1 MYATAYIWAKVLN
14 SLEDQLTEVMV
25 RTWLDDTEVIEL
37 KDGKLIL
44 YSPSDF
50 RQENIRVRCAPY
62 IEQALRDLFHIEAK
76 LEVWGDSEL
85 RAFREQR
92 RNTDPIRFNPQFTFA
107 NYVTGASNQIAV
119 RIAQRAAEEP
129 GQDVYNPLF
138 VYGPTGV
145 GKTHLLYAIANHVM
159 ELHPELKV
167 MYVRGDQFTNELIHA
182 IGERNTTEFKKKY
195 RYEADVLLIDDVQFI
210 AGKEQTQEEFFHTF
224 NELYAHK
231 KQIVMTADRKPSDM
245 ATLEDR
251 LRSRFGEGILVGISP
266 PDHDTRLAIIQAKA
280 RRLGLALDE
289 ETLAYL
295 TDRLRDNVR
304 QIEGALKKLRAFHD
318 LGALEMTLPN
328 VMRTVEDIVTA
339 DASTAVTAPVVIRQ
353 VCRYFGVDEEK
364 LKSPQKSKNIALP
377 RQIAMYLCRR
387 LIGMSYIDI
396 GKEFQ
401 RDHGTVHHAVKKVEE
416 DLARKDSSL
425 KGIMDEIISNIDNP
439 V

>member
-1 MYATAYIWAKVLN
+1 MYSATYMWAKVLTY
-14 SLEDQLTEVMV
+14 LEEQLTEIAV
-25 RTWLDDTEVIEL
+25 RTWLDDAEVVEL
-37 KDGKLIL
+37 KEGKLIL

-50 RQENIRVRCAPY
+50 RRENIRNRCALY
-62 IEQALRDLFHIEAK
+62 IEEGFRKLFNTEAK

-92 RNTDPIRFNPQFTFA
+92 RTGDPIRFNPQFSFES
-107 NYVTGASNQIAV
+107 YVTGESNQIAV

-129 GQDVYNPLF
+129 GGDICNPLF
-138 VYGPTGV
+138 IYGPTGV
-145 GKTHLLYAIANHVM
+145 GKTHLLYAIANQVM
-159 ELHPELKV
+159 ACHPELRV
-167 MYVRGDQFTNELIHA
+167 MYVRGDQFTNELIRA
-182 IGERNTTEFKKKY
+182 IGERNTAEFKKKY

-231 KQIVMTADRKPSDM
+231 KQMVMTADRKPAEM
-245 ATLEDR
+245 ATLEER

-266 PDHDTRLAIIQAKA
+266 PDRDTRLSIIRAKA
-280 RRLGLALDE
+280 KRLGLGVDE

-318 LGALEMTLPN
+318 LGALELTLPN
-328 VMRTVEDIVTA
+328 VMQTVEDIVTEEKEA
-339 DASTAVTAPVVIRQ
+339 VVTAAMVIRQ

-377 RQIAMYLCRR
+377 RQIAMYLTRR
-387 LIGMSYIDI
+387 LVGMSYIEI

-416 DLARKDSSL
+416 DLARKNSGL
-425 KGIMDEIISNIDNP
+425 KGIIDEITSNIDNP